1 MHSLPPGFPN
11 SKTGTAAPVI
21 YNPGRLTP
29 QPKSLEDRNNLAS
42 QIVINKPQLQI
53 QKGLHTETNQEIDT
67 LPLDYYLT
75 MTHSQPRKV
84 SSNSWFIQ
92 QTHHAQS
99 GLNLSGL
106 APLVSLIGPVML
118 SSRTQRDRRGG
129 AVISSPP
136 ISEEWCANQTD
147 HAYALDSLGTS
158 CHWIAD
164 EQEGHIWGVLVHV
177 EGAGTGEGV
186 WDARACHLSARDD
199 GTSSDA
205 SPPWTQLA
213 GHTPRPSQKP
223 NVLPAQRNVK
233 PHTFTQ
239 DLETGPKR
247 EIQGPVTNQDSNLP
261 PPQATPINQLQKIW
275 RRQLSGPPPPPSP
288 QPDTGRLLS
297 RHVSDLHAAGGAGQA
312 CAREPPNWGPSRR
325 LTLGALRA
333 RESCARTKLTN
344 KSCSCAK
351 CGEFGSDHAVIGL
364 GGGGKG
370 LYRQEGGVLAGLGG

>member
-1 MHSLPPGFPN
+1 
-11 SKTGTAAPVI
+11 
-21 YNPGRLTP
+21 
-29 QPKSLEDRNNLAS
+29 
-42 QIVINKPQLQI
+42 
-53 QKGLHTETNQEIDT
+53 
-67 LPLDYYLT
+67 
-75 MTHSQPRKV
+75 
-84 SSNSWFIQ
+84 
-92 QTHHAQS
+92 
-99 GLNLSGL
+99 
-106 APLVSLIGPVML
+106 ML

-177 EGAGTGEGV
+177 EGAGKGEGV

-213 GHTPRPSQKP
+213 GRTPRPSQNP

-275 RRQLSGPPPPPSP
+275 RRQLSAPPPPPKSP
-288 QPDTGRLLS
+288 A
-297 RHVSDLHAAGGAGQA
+297 RHRASFIPPRSDLHAAGGAGQA

-325 LTLGALRA
+325 LILGALRA

-344 KSCSCAK
+344 GSCSCAQRV
-351 CGEFGSDHAVIGL
+351 GSLVLTTLSLGWGVVGRGYIGRKGGFLLVWVGDKVGWVGTYFPSFAWGFQIRAV
-364 GGGGKG
+364 
-370 LYRQEGGVLAGLGG
+370 GV